1 MRFELMREN
10 PNGFLVHRLNRSATV
25 SYVVKYTSRE
35 SNPGRKNGNLPCYH
49 YTTSVARLPFDQ
61 EARASTRDRTTDLT
75 LTKRM
80 LYQLSYRGNTYV
92 LPVRIELTTFRL

>member
-25 SYVVKYTSRE
+25 SRVVKYTSRE

-49 YTTSVARLPFDQ
+49 YTTSVEQ

-80 LYQLSYRGNTYV
+80 LYQLSYRGCQLLLYLVGSNH
-92 LPVRIELTTFRL
+92 